1 MENMRDYLTAL
12 TITIVVCISLAIAI
26 PILCFCICMLR
37 FCYIVRKQNKPEKV
51 KCSKETPRVISPA
64 PTCLPNSVNK
74 AKSKSGTSQHFVTDR
89 IHTDLSRSGRQIA
102 KVQLDQSG
110 NGRVTKTKNDRL
122 TSKQDNRL

>member
-37 FCYIVRKQNKPEKV
+37 FCYIARKQNKPEKFI
-51 KCSKETPRVISPA
+51 RNAVISPA
-64 PTCLPNSVNK
+64 PARLPNSVNK

-102 KVQLDQSG
+102 KVQA
-110 NGRVTKTKNDRL
+110 
-122 TSKQDNRL
+122 

>member
-51 KCSKETPRVISPA
+51 KCSKETPRV
-64 PTCLPNSVNK
+64 NK